1 MAKTI
6 RKTSS
11 LRRKQRKNL
20 YNASLHVKQKG
31 VSAHLSEELSGKIGR
46 RAVPLRKGDKVKVM
60 RGDDKGSIG
69 KIDRIELKDARIF
82 IEGLATSKANGA
94 KVQKPF
100 KASNLII
107 IELATGDK
115 RRFSGQKAEAKTE
128 VKEELKKEGV

>member
-6 RKTSS
+6 KKTSS

-20 YNASLHVKQKG
+20 YNASLHTKQKG
-31 VSAHLSEELSGKIGR
+31 VSAHLTEDLAGKIGK

-60 RGDDKGSIG
+60 RGDDRGSIG
-69 KIDRIELKDARIF
+69 KIDRIELKNARIF
-82 IEGLATSKANGA
+82 IEGLTASKANGA

-115 RRFSGQKAEAKTE
+115 RRFSEQKAQAKAEAKPE
-128 VKEELKKEGV
+128 GKKEGA

>member
-6 RKTSS
+6 KKTSS

-60 RGDDKGSIG
+60 RGDDRGSVG
-69 KIDRIELKDARIF
+69 KIEKVELKNARIF
-82 IEGLATSKANGA
+82 VEGLTASKANGA
-94 KVQKPF
+94 KVQKPL

-115 RRFSGQKAEAKTE
+115 RRFSEQKPEAKPE
-128 VKEELKKEGV
+128 GKKEGA